1 MMADKSQILSQL
13 KQVFILWQDLLA
25 SLDEAQMTTPLTP
38 SDWTVKDIV
47 AHMWAWQQGSVARM
61 EAALQDRQPAYPDWW
76 LANGPDPEEDIDRT
90 NAWIFR
96 ANRERS
102 WESVYTQWKDQF
114 LRYMDLTSSLAEDD
128 LLRPGRYAWMG
139 SYAIADSC
147 LGSIEHHQEHI
158 DDLKAW
164 RSAHSRV

>member
-1 MMADKSQILSQL
+1 MMADKSQILFQL
-13 KQVFILWQDLLA
+13 KQSFAQWQDLLA
-25 SLDEAQMTTPLTP
+25 SLDQEQMITPLTP

-61 EAALQDRQPAYPDWW
+61 EAALRDRPPAYPDWW
-76 LANGPDPEEDIDRT
+76 LANGPDPEEDLNRT

-102 WESVYTQWKDQF
+102 WESVYTHWKDQF
-114 LRYMDLTSSLAEDD
+114 QRYISLTSTLGEDD
-128 LLRPGRYAWMG
+128 LLIPGRYAWMG

-147 LGSIEHHQEHI
+147 LGSIEHHKEHF
-158 DDLKAW
+158 DDLKTW
-164 RSAHSRV
+164 LSEHSSV